1 MVDLQ
6 DQKLRGPQ
14 TRPRNFREQKGVKVG
29 RKAETVTQKTTGFPR
44 FLFLN
49 SSMTNILGG
58 QSSFGGCPV
67 PCKTPH
73 SIPPVST
80 SPQAMTSQSVSRHCQ
95 MSPQWRNHPQL
106 RSTRLNPASC

>member
-14 TRPRNFREQKGVKVG
+14 TRPRNFREQKEVKMG
-29 RKAETVTQKTTGFPR
+29 REAQRVTQETMGFPR
-44 FLFLN
+44 FRFLN

-58 QSSFGGCPV
+58 QSCFGGCPV
-67 PCKTPH
+67 HCKIPR

-80 SPQAMTSQSVSRHCQ
+80 SPQAMTSKTVSRHCQ
-95 MSPQWRNHPQL
+95 MSPQGQNHP
-106 RSTRLNPASC
+106 